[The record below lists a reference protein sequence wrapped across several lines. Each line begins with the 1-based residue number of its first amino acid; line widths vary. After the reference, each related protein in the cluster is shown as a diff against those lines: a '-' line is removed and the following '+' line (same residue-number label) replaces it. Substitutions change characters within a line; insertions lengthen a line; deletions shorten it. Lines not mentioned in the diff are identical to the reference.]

1 MEMKKTAVVNTA
13 LTALFA
19 AIITVCA
26 QITLPVPNTGVSL
39 TLQTFAV
46 ALCGFCLGLK
56 YGTASVAV
64 YLLLGACGAPVFS
77 RFLGGFWMFF
87 GKSGGFLIG
96 FIPFV
101 ILTGIAKKQKKYI
114 YKILVS
120 FAGLAVCHIIGVVQ
134 FAAVAGVNLKLAFL
148 SVSLPF
154 ILKDIISVI
163 LAELV
168 SKRIKIIK

>member
-1 MEMKKTAVVNTA
+1 MEMKKNSLVNIALSAVFT
-13 LTALFA
+13 
-19 AIITVCA
+19 AIIMVCA
-26 QITLPVPNTGVSL
+26 QISLLIPNTGVSL

-46 ALCGFCLGLK
+46 ALCGFCLGAK

-87 GKSGGFLIG
+87 GRSGGFLTG

-114 YKILVS
+114 YKILIS
-120 FAGLAVCHIIGVVQ
+120 IAGLAVCHIIGVVQ
-134 FAAVAGVNLKLAFL
+134 FAAVAGVNLKLAFF

-154 ILKDIISVI
+154 ILKDIISII
-163 LAELV
+163 LAELI
-168 SKRIKIIK
+168 SKRIKII